1 MILLVCIV
9 INQMNSEVVKID
21 IKLNKDTSI
30 PLYIQLKKQIM
41 YLIKNNILKVG
52 NKMPTER
59 ELSSLLKVSRN
70 TISTAYNELEQ
81 EGVLKSYQGRGTFV
95 AEDVNPWKIQNVEQ
109 KIAKFIDLAF
119 EEALEI
125 GIDSSEFLEIIT
137 KRIKEKR
144 KIMSKI
150 NAIYVECNIEQSKMF
165 SKQLMESTDINVIPL
180 TISDLKDLNNNT
192 KNILENSQVV
202 IATFNH
208 VNEVT
213 HLIKEFKKEVIGVA
227 INVDLETIVKIARY
241 PEKTKFAFVC
251 ISNEF
256 MFKARGALERA
267 GLGNID
273 IEYTNTINRD
283 KLKNI
288 IENSDV
294 VITSPGRYKSV
305 RDNTDNNKII
315 LKFLYNLDDDSIKSL
330 KSKIVELKYKN

>member
-1 MILLVCIV
+1 
-9 INQMNSEVVKID
+9 MNSEVVKID

>member
-192 KNILENSQVV
+192 KNILDNSQVV

-273 IEYTNTINRD
+273 IEYTNTINRN

>member
-1 MILLVCIV
+1 
-9 INQMNSEVVKID
+9 MNSEVVKID

-273 IEYTNTINRD
+273 IEYTNTINRN

-305 RDNTDNNKII
+305 SDNTDNNKII

>member
-9 INQMNSEVVKID
+9 INQMNPEVVKID
-21 IKLNKDTSI
+21 IKLNKDTNI

-59 ELSSLLKVSRN
+59 ELSNLLKVSRN

-95 AEDVNPWKIQNVEQ
+95 AEDANPWKIQNVEQ

-165 SKQLMESTDINVIPL
+165 SRQLMESTDINVIPL
-180 TISDLKDLNNNT
+180 TINDLKNLNNNT
-192 KNILENSQVV
+192 KNILESSQVV

-273 IEYTNTINRD
+273 IEYTNTINQN
-283 KLKNI
+283 KLKKI
-288 IENSDV
+288 IDNSDV
-294 VITSPGRYKSV
+294 VITSPGRYKNV
-305 RDNTDNNKII
+305 KDNIHNSKII
-315 LKFLYNLDDDSIKSL
+315 LKFLYNLDDDSVKSL
-330 KSKIVELKYKN
+330 KSKIVELKYKS